1 MLINAIKFIVFAQSY
16 IGAFFV
22 LLWWHN
28 DLQFAPWWLN
38 TSVFIVACAFL
49 VAPLIWMYFDNEEY
63 KENNRRLERLRYL
76 EKKHY
81 FAD

>member
-1 MLINAIKFIVFAQSY
+1 MLNAIKFIVVAQLY
-16 IGAFFV
+16 TAAFF
-22 LLWWHN
+22 LIAWQN
-28 DLQFAPWWLN
+28 DNLQFAPWWIKAP
-38 TSVFIVACAFL
+38 VVAVVCIFF
-49 VAPLIWMYFDNEEY
+49 VAPVAWMILENEEY

>member
-1 MLINAIKFIVFAQSY
+1 MLNAAKLILLAQSY

-22 LLWWHN
+22 MSWWRD
-28 DLQFAPWWLN
+28 DLQFAPWWLK
-38 TSVFIVACAFL
+38 TPVFIVVCVFL
-49 VAPLIWMYFDNEEY
+49 VAPVVWMILENEEY

-81 FAD
+81 FSD